1 MQNFVESFCES
12 RKYGSVSKTLK
23 ATDFENLKI
32 EKFVQ
37 YVRENK
43 GKRKS
48 TLSFEVNFE

>member
-12 RKYGSVSKTLK
+12 KEYGSISKKLK
-23 ATDFENLKI
+23 ATDFENKKI
-32 EKFVQ
+32 GKFVQ

-48 TLSFEVNFE
+48 TLSFEVNFG